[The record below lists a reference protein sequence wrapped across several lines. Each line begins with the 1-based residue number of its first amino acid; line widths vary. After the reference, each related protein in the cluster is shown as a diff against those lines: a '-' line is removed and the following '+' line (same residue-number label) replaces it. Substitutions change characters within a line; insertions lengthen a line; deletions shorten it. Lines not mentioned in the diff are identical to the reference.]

1 MKKLFKKKNFYILVG
16 FISAFSLISAFYIEH
31 ILNIAPCKLC
41 IYQRIPYFVILFLC
55 LIGFLNIKNSLW
67 IYLLSF
73 SFLISSFLAGYH
85 FGIENNIFP
94 EFSGCKTNNLNII
107 DKDKLLNL
115 LLENLPNCKNVN
127 YRLFGFS
134 LATLN
139 LFISSVL
146 FTISL
151 LIIKNEKNR

>member
-1 MKKLFKKKNFYILVG
+1 MKKLFEKKNFYILVG

-41 IYQRIPYFVILFLC
+41 LYQRIPYFAILFLC
-55 LIGFLNIKNSLW
+55 FIGFLNIKNSLW

-73 SFLISSFLAGYH
+73 SFLISSLLAGYH

-107 DKDKLLNL
+107 DKDELLNL

>member
-16 FISAFSLISAFYIEH
+16 FISSFSLISAFYIEH

-41 IYQRIPYFVILFLC
+41 LYQRIPYFAILFLC
-55 LIGFLNIKNSLW
+55 FIGFLNIKNSLW

-107 DKDKLLNL
+107 DKDELLNL

>member
-1 MKKLFKKKNFYILVG
+1 MKKLFEKKNFYILVG

-41 IYQRIPYFVILFLC
+41 LYQRIPYFAILFLC
-55 LIGFLNIKNSLW
+55 FIGFLNIKNSLW

-107 DKDKLLNL
+107 DKDELLNL